1 MSKVV
6 DISLVRRKLETY
18 RIGDRVHL
26 KSASTLG
33 GSTGTVLS
41 IVSRY
46 VVLVKWPSG
55 LRQREFVTELIKQE
69 KENGLQE

>member
-1 MSKVV
+1 MNKVI
-6 DISLVRRKLETY
+6 DISLVRRKLESY
-18 RIGDRVHL
+18 RIGDRVYL

-41 IVSRY
+41 IVSKY

-55 LRQREFVTELIKQE
+55 LKQREFVSELVKQE
-69 KENGLQE
+69 GENGLQK